1 MGGAISESLT
11 QQGPSWACRVGRI
24 RKRHKK
30 EQNFPRSQGR
40 GSDPTPCVG
49 CLPSLASSTALGS
62 QGLQVGLGE
71 LGSGQWPQGEE
82 NAKAQGGLPGGG
94 APGNLSRASSFLAL
108 DSWPCTLCAVSNPG
122 AISAHHWTRL
132 WFLQKQVPLT
142 RTLDTG
148 PKHGPWG
155 DAAFSGGG
163 RLLPERTAAPASG
176 QAPGAVAQGLQEG
189 RRTAAAQSVLPPTPC
204 TAAGPG
210 WEKTRPGPPT
220 CSGRKRRR
228 SRPPASAA

>member
-82 NAKAQGGLPGGG
+82 NARAQRGEPR
-94 APGNLSRASSFLAL
+94 RASRRRCTRQPELGQLIPGPGLLAL
-108 DSWPCTLCAVSNPG
+108 HPLRCQQPRGHLCPSLDQALVLAEASSADQDSGHRAQ
-122 AISAHHWTRL
+122 AR
-132 WFLQKQVPLT
+132 PL
-142 RTLDTG
+142 
-148 PKHGPWG
+148 
-155 DAAFSGGG
+155 
-163 RLLPERTAAPASG
+163 
-176 QAPGAVAQGLQEG
+176 G
-189 RRTAAAQSVLPPTPC
+189 RRSLLWRQPAAS
-204 TAAGPG
+204 
-210 WEKTRPGPPT
+210 
-220 CSGRKRRR
+220 
-228 SRPPASAA
+228 